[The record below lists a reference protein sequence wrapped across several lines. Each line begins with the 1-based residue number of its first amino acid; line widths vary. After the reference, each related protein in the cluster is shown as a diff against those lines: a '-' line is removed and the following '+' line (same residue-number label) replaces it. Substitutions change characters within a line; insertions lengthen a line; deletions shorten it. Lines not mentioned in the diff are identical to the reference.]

1 MKSMMTFLALG
12 SCMGFFALL
21 GIGESLATRSVI
33 AKAPSEEVS
42 PYRKSL
48 RFSSGTQKGFFISV
62 DVHKFVSI
70 EKYKAEVC
78 KRSGLRV
85 HLMGLL
91 VGSVAFERG

>member
-48 RFSSGTQKGFFISV
+48 RFSSGAKTAFFISV
-62 DVHKFVSI
+62 DIHKFVSI
-70 EKYKAEVC
+70 EKHKAEVC
-78 KRSGLRV
+78 KRSGIRI

-91 VGSVAFERG
+91 VGSVVLERG